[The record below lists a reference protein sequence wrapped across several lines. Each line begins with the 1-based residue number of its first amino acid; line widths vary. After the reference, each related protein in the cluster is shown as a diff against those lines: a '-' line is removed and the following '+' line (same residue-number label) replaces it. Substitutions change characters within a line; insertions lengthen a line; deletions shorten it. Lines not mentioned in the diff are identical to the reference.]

1 MLPMLMRLKIVERGR
16 KKVNLWFP
24 VVIVWLILFVLL
36 IVLFPLVLLATIL
49 TWGRGTGR
57 ILLASYP
64 MIVSILFNLSD
75 LHIEV
80 AGKDQSF
87 LISFQ

>member
-1 MLPMLMRLKIVERGR
+1 MLPMVMRLKIVEQGR

-24 VVIVWLILFVLL
+24 AIIGWLFLFVLL
-36 IVLFPLVLLATIL
+36 IILFPLVLLAAIL
-49 TWGRGTGR
+49 TWGRGPGR
-57 ILLASYP
+57 ALLAFYP

-80 AGKDQSF
+80 EGGDQSY
-87 LISFQ
+87 LISFR